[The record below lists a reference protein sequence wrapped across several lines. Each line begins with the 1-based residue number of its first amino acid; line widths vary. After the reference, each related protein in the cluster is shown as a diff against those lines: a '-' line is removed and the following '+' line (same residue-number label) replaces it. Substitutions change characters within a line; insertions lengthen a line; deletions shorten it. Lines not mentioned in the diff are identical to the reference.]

1 MNQVLTTQE
10 PYSMQS
16 SISSSTGSDHENN
29 QNNMNTVVRRNNA
42 AAQDGTSPRD
52 ATRRHTIV
60 GCHKNFNLS
69 EAGKLAKASTT
80 EPPSSNH
87 QQMIQ
92 PSTSSG
98 PSSMEHQQTSMS
110 TSMDENEL
118 NSSSCLDLSDK
129 LSLTLEEIIH
139 IRSVMTKAELE
150 GLPVGVKVKEEVERR
165 KLCFLCLR
173 TRFSLFG
180 QRGVN
185 CKLCDRTVCSKCY
198 SKMRVPRDQFRH
210 VPVALLSPSLLSTP
224 VVSNVPSP
232 MHQLHGTIVEE
243 SFSRTLMERLMRP
256 DLERKVG
263 NSMFSQFHQTL
274 TSVLHFTR
282 SGMLLKVPQR
292 HLKRNAHY
300 QSRNNQCKKRCQCL

>member
-1 MNQVLTTQE
+1 MMNQVLTTQE

-16 SISSSTGSDHENN
+16 SISSTGSDKQQAHNNENN
-29 QNNMNTVVRRNNA
+29 QNNMNTVLRRI
-42 AAQDGTSPRD
+42 AQGGVSPRD
-52 ATRRHTIV
+52 ASRRHTIV
-60 GCHKNFNLS
+60 GCHKNFNLN
-69 EAGKLAKASTT
+69 EGKQLPNLQANNTNKTN
-80 EPPSSNH
+80 EPPQNLSYQLS
-87 QQMIQ
+87 QQQLQ
-92 PSTSSG
+92 PSTSSSG
-98 PSSMEHQQTSMS
+98 PSSMEQQTMS

-118 NSSSCLDLSDK
+118 NSGTLDLSDK

-185 CKLCDRTVCSKCY
+185 CKLCDRTVCSKCF

-232 MHQLHGTIVEE
+232 MHQMHGAIVEE

-256 DLERKVG
+256 DLERKV
-263 NSMFSQFHQTL
+263 N
-274 TSVLHFTR
+274 
-282 SGMLLKVPQR
+282 
-292 HLKRNAHY
+292 
-300 QSRNNQCKKRCQCL
+300 